1 MQRLLGLM
9 VAAALLLAAPA
20 LPAVEAT
27 PATSLFFRGGDEV
40 RTLATPLRSL
50 TPEQAAERLAEFR
63 PVADLASL
71 EAGREYWIHARLKNR
86 LAHDREFRVELKQW
100 GYVDAWMRGPGD
112 GWQALPSSGAYSGR
126 HSGLANA
133 NPYTQTLGGL
143 RTHFP
148 VAMVNSGA
156 EIELLFRARD
166 NFLQSPNILVP
177 WYSDHAL
184 ALELRRYGLTIEG
197 LMLGI
202 LVAVAVFGA
211 YSAFT
216 NRDRTSLLYGVWIL
230 FALLSASTIF
240 VHDGSRLFE
249 FIVDIEGIPLNHNA
263 LTMVAINT
271 LGYGQAIGYVLFAR
285 SFLEMKTH
293 MPWAYRFSNLY
304 VAASLAHWAFRAFVP
319 HGLSGVQVWGLY
331 SVMVMLMFATL
342 LACAWLRHRQG
353 LQVARFFLIALV
365 PYLFFRGV
373 FVLGLFLP
381 IPSPFSFMEPA
392 GIGLFLQHTS
402 IAQAFGVC
410 CEALIMGLAV
420 FRKNRWLQDE
430 LKQKMQ
436 AQAELVATQNQRLE
450 ATVAERTR
458 ELVASKADTERQHLL
473 VTDSIRY
480 ASRLQKA
487 LLPRGQRLQ
496 GAVRSWHAIWEPRD
510 TIGGDVW
517 WVSPPDAEG
526 RVTVV
531 LADSTGHGV
540 PGAMLSVL
548 VSTSL
553 ERIHASQPAIDP
565 GSALMALDAAL
576 RAGLNQDSHDA
587 ESDDG
592 CDAAMVRIDPVR
604 QVIEYAGAKLAL
616 LHLREDGTVERVQ
629 ASRLSLGYREPP
641 HERPQVH
648 RIAYRRGDSF
658 VLVSDGFTD
667 QVGSPDGTPRAYG
680 YRRLQEL
687 LRRMPGRPAGDIAD
701 AMREDL
707 RQWQGSQMRR
717 DDVTAVVFQPA

>member
-1 MQRLLGLM
+1 MRRLLGLIFM
-9 VAAALLLAAPA
+9 AALLLAAPA

-27 PATSLFFRGGDEV
+27 PATPLFFRGGDDV
-40 RTLATPLRSL
+40 RALAMPLRSL
-50 TPEQAAERLAEFR
+50 SPQQATERLAEFS
-63 PVADLASL
+63 PVTDLASL
-71 EAGREYWIHARLKNR
+71 EAGREYWIHARLKNG
-86 LAHDREFRVELKQW
+86 LPHDREFRVELKQW
-100 GYVDAWMRGPGD
+100 GYVDTWMREPG
-112 GWQALPSSGAYSGR
+112 GAWRALPSSGAYSGR

-133 NPYTQTLGGL
+133 NPFTQTLGGL
-143 RTHFP
+143 STHFP
-148 VAMVNSGA
+148 VAMVMSGS

-166 NFLQSPNILVP
+166 NFLQSPGILIP

-184 ALELRRYGLTIEG
+184 VLELRRYGLTIEG

-202 LVAVAVFGA
+202 LVAVAVFGT

-240 VHDGSRLFE
+240 VHDGSRLLE
-249 FIVDIEGIPLNHNA
+249 FIVNIEGIPLNHNA
-263 LTMVAINT
+263 LTMVVINT

-285 SFLEMKTH
+285 SFLDMKIH
-293 MPWAYRFSNLY
+293 MPLAYRFSNLY
-304 VAASLAHWAFRAFVP
+304 IAASLAHWAFRAFVP
-319 HGLSGVQVWGLY
+319 HGLSGVQVCGLY
-331 SVMVMLMFATL
+331 SVMVMMMFGTL
-342 LACAWLRHRQG
+342 LTCAWLRHRQG
-353 LQVARFFLIALV
+353 LQVARFFLVALV

-420 FRKNRWLQDE
+420 FKKNRWLQDE

-436 AQAELVATQNQRLE
+436 AQAELVETQNQRLE

-548 VSTSL
+548 ISTSL
-553 ERIHASQPAIDP
+553 ERMFATRPDLDPASV
-565 GSALMALDAAL
+565 LMALDNAL
-576 RAGLNQDSHDA
+576 RIGLNQATEEA

-592 CDAAMVRIDPVR
+592 CDAGILRIDPSR
-604 QVIEYAGAKLAL
+604 REIEFAGAKLGL
-616 LHLREDGTVERVQ
+616 LHLRSNGDAERIQ
-629 ASRLSLGYREPP
+629 PTRISLGYQQRPLQEPALEKRAFAP
-641 HERPQVH
+641 
-648 RIAYRRGDSF
+648 GD
-658 VLVSDGFTD
+658 LLLMITDGITD
-667 QVGSPDGTPRAYG
+667 QIGGEGSPRAYG
-680 YRRLQEL
+680 FKRLVPLLERIAGDSAATVAAAINDD
-687 LRRMPGRPAGDIAD
+687 LRR
-701 AMREDL
+701 
-707 RQWQGSQMRR
+707 WQGSQMRR
-717 DDVTAVVFQPA
+717 DDATAVVLQMA